1 MEYRLW
7 ASGREG
13 PGRARGSTE
22 LRGRLV
28 EGVETGE
35 LSSVPSCFTE
45 PCPELAALMPRGVRG
60 VRGVGT
66 EKRGVAGDGRM
77 PAVVLTEAVVPL
89 IWPYSWSVRVLTLG
103 MFLEHRITLNVWEAA
118 VKGGVAPYTQTEHPQ
133 GIGWNVHEFTRKK
146 LRYSLKIKWQIC
158 GKNAFTLNLN

>member
-1 MEYRLW
+1 MYRLW
-7 ASGREG
+7 ASGRDG

-45 PCPELAALMPRGVRG
+45 PCPELAVLIPRGVRG
-60 VRGVGT
+60 VLGVGT

-77 PAVVLTEAVVPL
+77 PVVVLVEAVAPL
-89 IWPYSWSVRVLTLG
+89 ICT
-103 MFLEHRITLNVWEAA
+103 
-118 VKGGVAPYTQTEHPQ
+118 
-133 GIGWNVHEFTRKK
+133 
-146 LRYSLKIKWQIC
+146 
-158 GKNAFTLNLN
+158 

>member
-1 MEYRLW
+1 MYTPTSAPLTFILQAQIQQLSKLRSLKTLRTESERRRIAYRLW
-7 ASGREG
+7 ASGRDG

-45 PCPELAALMPRGVRG
+45 PCPELAALIPRGVRG

-77 PAVVLTEAVVPL
+77 PTVVLTEAVVAL

-103 MFLEHRITLNVWEAA
+103 MFLENTLKERKPN
-118 VKGGVAPYTQTEHPQ
+118 QTLSD
-133 GIGWNVHEFTRKK
+133 TDR
-146 LRYSLKIKWQIC
+146 
-158 GKNAFTLNLN
+158 

>member
-1 MEYRLW
+1 MYRLW
-7 ASGREG
+7 ASGKDG
-13 PGRARGSTE
+13 PLRASGSTE

-28 EGVETGE
+28 EGVDAGE

-77 PAVVLTEAVVPL
+77 PTVVLTEAVVAL
-89 IWPYSWSVRVLTLG
+89 SWLYSCSVLTLG
-103 MFLEHRITLNVWEAA
+103 MFLQS
-118 VKGGVAPYTQTEHPQ
+118 TQR
-133 GIGWNVHEFTRKK
+133 RK
-146 LRYSLKIKWQIC
+146 
-158 GKNAFTLNLN
+158 

>member
-1 MEYRLW
+1 MAYRLW
-7 ASGREG
+7 ASGRDG
-13 PGRARGSTE
+13 PGRGRGSTE

-45 PCPELAALMPRGVRG
+45 PCPELVVLIPLGVRG

-77 PAVVLTEAVVPL
+77 PTVVLREAVVAL
-89 IWPYSWSVRVLTLG
+89 IGPHSWSARVLTLG
-103 MFLEHRITLNVWEAA
+103 MFLEITGNIY
-118 VKGGVAPYTQTEHPQ
+118 GS
-133 GIGWNVHEFTRKK
+133 
-146 LRYSLKIKWQIC
+146 RYST
-158 GKNAFTLNLN
+158 FTK